1 MLTLPVSLCLRSN
14 QISLTETRQRMH
26 RFIRLVAERD
36 ECALAIIR
44 QIEAGWVPA
53 SDALDA
59 LDRYLGE
66 RH

>member
-1 MLTLPVSLCLRSN
+1 
-14 QISLTETRQRMH
+14 MH